1 MSDEKRKVVPRSEQE
16 TIVSYDV
23 ERKQWHIYTDYPKH
37 VRKYAILLGKIDK
50 NDELPL
56 VLDEYVD
63 SDEFTASFSIRKK
76 RELSAEERQAM
87 SDRMHKQHGGN

>member
-1 MSDEKRKVVPRSEQE
+1 MSEEKRKVIPRSEQE

-37 VRKYAILLGKIDK
+37 VRKYAILLGKFDK

-56 VLDEYVD
+56 MLDEYVD
-63 SDEFTASFSIRKK
+63 KDIFSASFSVRKK
-76 RELSAEERQAM
+76 RELSDEERQAL
-87 SDRMHKQHGGN
+87 SERMRKQHKEK